1 MSFAAVNPVKP
12 NLLDMCRGI
21 HGEVELTPIIEQ
33 FIEALLATI
42 DNPQLSYLITPHWGA
57 RALTKVIISNGNVN
71 ARSLSPL
78 FKGSGEISKPLIL
91 KLNKSTIGRRI
102 DYKRALREGFNSIIY
117 TSGDNNVNAPL
128 LLGDLTI
135 KSRGEPTEI
144 PVIHVPKITGS
155 VKAGYSIEST
165 IRSELYYDLVI
176 MREGDSPYAVI
187 FGVNVSPLF
196 IGVES
201 CKVLGTLIDLVS
213 KVTSSSFK
221 LNYIIHVAINDE
233 WGNPRF
239 SPLYWGFSTVSF
251 MESTLWSI
259 ISDLTPLTYVY
270 IDSLGYRNTIKAPVE
285 VKEALGIEYVG
296 ELEFMESPGIL
307 TENYGYWP
315 IIIKNNDANSGELTN
330 LNVNDVLGLILSRL
344 EAAPSSFMVKV
355 TNAFINEVRDVMNLN
370 GVGDLIERI
379 NEDNVTAV
387 KRIMIKFVYDKVRE
401 RISRVN
407 LLNPIGYESLLD
419 IATGE
424 AYINTSENAL
434 EAELRNLKLKALTRI
449 KEILVK

>member
-1 MSFAAVNPVKP
+1 MKP

-21 HGEVELTPIIEQ
+21 QSKADLTPIIEQ
-33 FIEALLATI
+33 FIESLLATI

-57 RALTKVIISNGNVN
+57 RALSKVIINDKENID

-78 FKGSGEISKPLIL
+78 FAGSGEVSNPLIL
-91 KLNKSTIGRRI
+91 NLNESVISRRM
-102 DYKRALREGFNSIIY
+102 DYRRALREGYDSIIY
-117 TSGDNNVNAPL
+117 TGGGNNVNAPL

-144 PVIHVPKITGS
+144 PVIHVPKATEGIK
-155 VKAGYSIEST
+155 VKYSIESS

-176 MREGDSPYAVI
+176 MREGDSRHVVI
-187 FGVNVSPLF
+187 FGVNVSPIF

-201 CKVLGTLIDLVS
+201 CKVLDALINLVNMI
-213 KVTSSSFK
+213 TSLSFK
-221 LNYIIHVAINDE
+221 LNYVIHIAINDE

-251 MESTLWSI
+251 MEGILRSI
-259 ISDLTPLTYVY
+259 ISDLVPLTYVY
-270 IDSLGYRNTIKAPVE
+270 LDSLGDRNIVKAPVE
-285 VKEALGIEYVG
+285 VKEALGINDVG
-296 ELEFMESPGIL
+296 ELGFMESPGIL

-315 IIIKNNDANSGELTN
+315 IVIKNNDSGSELTGF
-330 LNVNDVLGLILSRL
+330 NVNDVLRLILSKL
-344 EAAPSSFMVKV
+344 EADSSSIMSKV
-355 TNAFINEVRDVMNLN
+355 TKAFINEVRGVMSLN
-370 GVGDLIERI
+370 GVDDLIERI
-379 NEDNVTAV
+379 NEDNVTNV

-407 LLNPIGYESLLD
+407 LLNPTGFESMLD
-419 IATGE
+419 VATGE

-434 EAELRNLKLKALTRI
+434 EAELRNLKMSTLIRLKEVLI
-449 KEILVK
+449 K